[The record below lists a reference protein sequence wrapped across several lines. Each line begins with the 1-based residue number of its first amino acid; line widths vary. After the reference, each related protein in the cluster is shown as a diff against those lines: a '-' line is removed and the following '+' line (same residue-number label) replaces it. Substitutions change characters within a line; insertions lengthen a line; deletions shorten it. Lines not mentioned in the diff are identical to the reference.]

1 MDKCGGCGADM
12 KTVPAGTSKKTGKA
26 YNSFTACSANCGW
39 KPTQTAF
46 HGYHAPMPVAQ
57 QNPVRTSTPDWDEIG
72 RGKVRHAFWLETFKH
87 QLAKGQFDEAIANKT
102 IGGVIGVYVEKVMG
116 EGRGA
121 TAQELFPDPKPADIE
136 DIRF

>member
-26 YNSFTACSANCGW
+26 YSAFTACSANCGW
-39 KPTQTAF
+39 KPAPS
-46 HGYHAPMPVAQ
+46 YSHAPMPAAQ
-57 QNPVRTSTPDWDEIG
+57 QNRPTAEEKPDWQSIG

-87 QLAKGQFDEAIANKT
+87 QLASGQFDEAIANKT

-116 EGRGA
+116 EGKGA
-121 TAQELFPDPKPADIE
+121 TAEELFPDKATD
-136 DIRF
+136 DFFKL